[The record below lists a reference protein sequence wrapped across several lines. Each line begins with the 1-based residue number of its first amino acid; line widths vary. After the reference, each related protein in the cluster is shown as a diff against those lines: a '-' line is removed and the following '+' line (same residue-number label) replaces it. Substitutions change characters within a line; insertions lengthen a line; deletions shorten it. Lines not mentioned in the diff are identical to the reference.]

1 MGASE
6 ALTDPSS
13 LYDVG
18 NVEFSDTYTMLTVRN
33 ALASVQN
40 REFGDKAKVWD
51 SEKIVVIPYHYIFTA
66 DKRANRNVDIMRD
79 YCREQNIV
87 VIKANPDYKGV
98 CHVALAQEGHCRPGE
113 VLLRTDSHACTAGAF
128 GQFAKGLETLMQALC

>member
-13 LYDVG
+13 LD
-18 NVEFSDTYTMLTVRN
+18 DTYTMLAVRN
-33 ALASVQN
+33 APASVQN
-40 REFGDKAKVWD
+40 REFSDKAKVWD
-51 SEKIVVIPYHYIFTA
+51 SEKIFVIPDHHIFTA

-128 GQFAKGLETLMQALC
+128 GQFAGNADAGFVLGTGQILFRVC

>member
-6 ALTDPSS
+6 ALTDTSS

-18 NVEFSDTYTMLTVRN
+18 NVEFSDTYTMLTVTN

-40 REFGDKAKVWD
+40 RVFGDKAK
-51 SEKIVVIPYHYIFTA
+51 
-66 DKRANRNVDIMRD
+66 ANH
-79 YCREQNIV
+79 
-87 VIKANPDYKGV
+87 DYKGV
-98 CHVALAQEGHCRPGE
+98 CHVAFAQEGHCRPGE
-113 VLLRTDSHACTAGAF
+113 VWLRTDSHACTAGAF